1 MKLQIPPLVKITRQ
15 EITMQKNHFAL
26 KAKPLA
32 RQTNQVIF
40 VAKWIIRVVSEVQ
53 VAQVSIIKIA
63 GSVWLHLLRVGY
75 KSSQ

>member
-1 MKLQIPPLVKITRQ
+1 LKLQIPPLVKITKQ

-40 VAKWIIRVVSEVQ
+40 VAK
-53 VAQVSIIKIA
+53 
-63 GSVWLHLLRVGY
+63 
-75 KSSQ
+75 